1 MAGLKKSEIALKVFE
16 VVEPLSLAPVSGG
29 PLHVA
34 VADLSAL
41 ALVPWFCDGSVQWAL
56 RISSATAPFTK
67 SPIKKVNAAFNSIV
81 DGRLCVAVAGDGIAP
96 PSYTLNPLALAIAE
110 FSTPGV
116 RVELAAANLGVV
128 KRDWDVKAESATAD
142 GNQRYVGLVGTDRSW
157 AIESSTPALTASQLE
172 LAIDCGR
179 TFVNRGPWEV
189 RDKTEAFAILMEW
202 MSSFQANIN
211 PAAVKAMLA
220 LRDLRFAQPE
230 GQAAWKGVANLD
242 DKLYGLALGYFRHRL
257 AGGPFHWHEAIPT
270 GHSTESLEAVAR
282 AVIGEM

>member
-128 KRDWDVKAESATAD
+128 KRGLGREGGIRDSRRQSTL
-142 GNQRYVGLVGTDRSW
+142 RRPRRHRSLVGD
-157 AIESSTPALTASQLE
+157 
-172 LAIDCGR
+172 
-179 TFVNRGPWEV
+179 
-189 RDKTEAFAILMEW
+189 
-202 MSSFQANIN
+202 
-211 PAAVKAMLA
+211 
-220 LRDLRFAQPE
+220 
-230 GQAAWKGVANLD
+230 
-242 DKLYGLALGYFRHRL
+242 
-257 AGGPFHWHEAIPT
+257 
-270 GHSTESLEAVAR
+270 
-282 AVIGEM
+282 